1 MGDRPHRRADLIM
14 SAKSVK
20 IQKSRSLREKEKA
33 DMDKFT
39 DKIYLADSLIT
50 INRVIGDVYDGYF
63 IDEGLLTSDENDAL
77 GAELEKISTR
87 IEDKLNTPY
96 VRQVICP
103 NEELKKALRSMLE
116 D

>member
-1 MGDRPHRRADLIM
+1 MG
-14 SAKSVK
+14 
-20 IQKSRSLREKEKA
+20 
-33 DMDKFT
+33 KFT
-39 DKIYLADSLIT
+39 DAIYLADSLIT

-87 IEDKLNTPY
+87 IEDKLNAPY

-103 NEELKKALRSMLE
+103 KEEELKKALRSMLE